1 MNAVVM
7 ELKDG
12 KAAVLTAEGNFECIK
27 DLGYTVGQKIDVDAS
42 AFAKADVVSFDAY
55 KGRKKRSV
63 TRRIAAVAAVF
74 VAIVTASLVTSYA
87 VPCTVVTMDIN
98 PSISLSLNVYDKVI
112 SVDAYNDDG
121 ANIAS
126 SIKSRAKGRG
136 LDYAVGI
143 ALDALRDGS
152 YIDGEDTDIV
162 TSVNSRF
169 KKPDGAEKV
178 MARAVD
184 DWNKNAMDD
193 MDVSVALECIDVP
206 SDVAKEAREKK
217 VSPAKLAIVREVKAK
232 KPPKEFDE
240 DVWMK
245 KSVKEINE
253 VRRPQPPSNQTN
265 TVKKSSTDKTKYYD
279 EDDDDF
285 DDDNEDDD
293 NKTIVTNPNKNANQN
308 ANNQPKNNTNN
319 KTNNKTKK
327 KENNAKKSDSNVAP
341 KNNNSTNKKK
351 NVKEP
356 EDDDFDD
363 VPDEDDFDED
373 ERMKPAPHNEGEPI
387 PDVRKPK
394 PEEV

>member
-27 DLGYTVGQKIDVDAS
+27 DSGYTVGQKIDVDAS
-42 AFAKADVVSFDAY
+42 AFAKADVVSLDAY

-232 KPPKEFDE
+232 KPPKEFNEDE
-240 DVWMK
+240 WMK

-279 EDDDDF
+279 EDDDF
-285 DDDNEDDD
+285 DDEDEDDD

-319 KTNNKTKK
+319 KTKK
-327 KENNAKKSDSNVAP
+327 KENSAKKSDSNVAP
-341 KNNNSTNKKK
+341 KNNNGTNNKK

-373 ERMKPAPHNEGEPI
+373 ERMKPAPHDANREPI
-387 PDVRKPK
+387 PEGKK
-394 PEEV
+394 PEPKEV

>member
-1 MNAVVM
+1 M
-7 ELKDG
+7 
-12 KAAVLTAEGNFECIK
+12 
-27 DLGYTVGQKIDVDAS
+27 
-42 AFAKADVVSFDAY
+42 
-55 KGRKKRSV
+55 
-63 TRRIAAVAAVF
+63 
-74 VAIVTASLVTSYA
+74 
-87 VPCTVVTMDIN
+87 
-98 PSISLSLNVYDKVI
+98 
-112 SVDAYNDDG
+112 
-121 ANIAS
+121 
-126 SIKSRAKGRG
+126 
-136 LDYAVGI
+136 
-143 ALDALRDGS
+143 
-152 YIDGEDTDIV
+152 

-319 KTNNKTKK
+319 KTKK

-341 KNNNSTNKKK
+341 KNNNSTNNKK